1 MPSIPPERVRLWTAS
16 TTMRVRRPIIIHFVI
31 RSRPFCRP
39 KLTTKKPAS
48 TVRTIHAAISTGSA
62 SMAENTP
69 STASEARPS
78 KAPPANLKK

>member
-1 MPSIPPERVRLWTAS
+1 M
-16 TTMRVRRPIIIHFVI
+16 MRVKSPSIIHFVI

-48 TVRTIHAAISTGSA
+48 TVRTIQTVISTGSA

-69 STASEARPS
+69 STAPAAKPS